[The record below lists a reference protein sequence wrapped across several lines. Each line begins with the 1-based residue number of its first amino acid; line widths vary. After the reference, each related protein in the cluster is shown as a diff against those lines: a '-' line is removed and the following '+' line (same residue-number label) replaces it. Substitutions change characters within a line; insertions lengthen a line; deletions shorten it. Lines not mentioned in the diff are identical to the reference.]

1 MIGDM
6 NELLLKSVEVLPPLP
21 DTVSKLRKYVSE
33 ANSNIETMKVAEII
47 SSDPLMTAK
56 LLQLANSPYYGFT
69 REITTINQVMTAK
82 LLQLANS
89 PYYGFTRE
97 ITTINQVI
105 TLLGVGNI
113 INIVMADS
121 IRDNFKIDVSP
132 YGLNTQNFLKTCNEE
147 ATFIANWLN
156 DEDKKLSHLLV
167 PCAMLLRLGI
177 VIFSNFLIQNHK
189 DKDFLAFLN
198 KNENLALAENEFLGV
213 DHISFLGFLL
223 HRWNF
228 DDVLIESICFVRTPH
243 AAREKVKKS
252 AYALAITDHL
262 FAPHDGSSPFNAKA
276 AVALLKE
283 AKTQGINFDLNN
295 LLSKLPNKAKENLNK
310 ED

>member
-6 NELLLKSVEVLPPLP
+6 NELLLKSVEVLPLLP

-47 SSDPLMTAK
+47 SSDPL
-56 LLQLANSPYYGFT
+56 
-69 REITTINQVMTAK
+69 MTAK

-198 KNENLALAENEFLGV
+198 KSENLALAENEFLGV

-283 AKTQGINFDLNN
+283 AKTQGINLIFY
-295 LLSKLPNKAKENLNK
+295 LSFLTKLRKI
-310 ED
+310 

>member
-21 DTVSKLRKYVSE
+21 DTVSKLRKYASE

-47 SSDPLMTAK
+47 SSDPL
-56 LLQLANSPYYGFT
+56 
-69 REITTINQVMTAK
+69 MTAK

-198 KNENLALAENEFLGV
+198 KSENLALAENEFLGV

>member
-56 LLQLANSPYYGFT
+56 LLQLANS
-69 REITTINQVMTAK
+69 
-82 LLQLANS
+82 L
-89 PYYGFTRE
+89 YYGFTRE

-198 KNENLALAENEFLGV
+198 KNENLALAENEFLGI

>member
-6 NELLLKSVEVLPPLP
+6 NELLLKSVEVLAPLP

-47 SSDPLMTAK
+47 SSDPL
-56 LLQLANSPYYGFT
+56 
-69 REITTINQVMTAK
+69 MTAK

>member
-69 REITTINQVMTAK
+69 REITTINQV
-82 LLQLANS
+82 
-89 PYYGFTRE
+89 
-97 ITTINQVI
+97 I

-132 YGLNTQNFLKTCNEE
+132 YGLNTQNFLKTRNEE

>member
-47 SSDPLMTAK
+47 SSDPL
-56 LLQLANSPYYGFT
+56 
-69 REITTINQVMTAK
+69 MTAK

-156 DEDKKLSHLLV
+156 DEDKKLSHLL

-198 KNENLALAENEFLGV
+198 KSENLALAENEFLGV

>member
-69 REITTINQVMTAK
+69 REITTINQV
-82 LLQLANS
+82 
-89 PYYGFTRE
+89 
-97 ITTINQVI
+97 I

-147 ATFIANWLN
+147 ATFITNWLN

-243 AAREKVKKS
+243 AAREEVKKS

-295 LLSKLPNKAKENLNK
+295 LLSKLPSKAKENLNE

>member
-69 REITTINQVMTAK
+69 T
-82 LLQLANS
+82 
-89 PYYGFTRE
+89 E

>member
-69 REITTINQVMTAK
+69 REITTINQV
-82 LLQLANS
+82 
-89 PYYGFTRE
+89 
-97 ITTINQVI
+97 I
-105 TLLGVGNI
+105 TLLGIGNI
-113 INIVMADS
+113 INIVTADS
-121 IRDNFKIDVSP
+121 IRDSFKIDVSP
-132 YGLNTQNFLKTCNEE
+132 YGLDTQNFLKTCNEE
-147 ATFIANWLN
+147 ATFITNWLN

>member
-1 MIGDM
+1 MGDM

-69 REITTINQVMTAK
+69 REITTINQV
-82 LLQLANS
+82 
-89 PYYGFTRE
+89 
-97 ITTINQVI
+97 I
-105 TLLGVGNI
+105 TLLGIGNI

-121 IRDNFKIDVSP
+121 IRDSFKIDVSP

-147 ATFIANWLN
+147 ATFITNWLN

>member
-47 SSDPLMTAK
+47 SNDPL
-56 LLQLANSPYYGFT
+56 
-69 REITTINQVMTAK
+69 MTAK

-113 INIVMADS
+113 INIVTADS

-147 ATFIANWLN
+147 ATFITNWLN

-198 KNENLALAENEFLGV
+198 KNENLALVENEFLGV

-243 AAREKVKKS
+243 AAREEVKKS

-276 AVALLKE
+276 AVALLEE

-295 LLSKLPNKAKENLNK
+295 LLSKLPSKAKEKLNK

>member
-56 LLQLANSPYYGFT
+56 LLQLANF
-69 REITTINQVMTAK
+69 
-82 LLQLANS
+82 

>member
-47 SSDPLMTAK
+47 SSDPL
-56 LLQLANSPYYGFT
+56 
-69 REITTINQVMTAK
+69 MTAK

>member
-1 MIGDM
+1 MDM

-21 DTVSKLRKYVSE
+21 DTVSKLRKYVNE

-47 SSDPLMTAK
+47 SSDPLMT
-56 LLQLANSPYYGFT
+56 
-69 REITTINQVMTAK
+69 VK

-113 INIVMADS
+113 INIVTADS

-147 ATFIANWLN
+147 ATFITNWLN
-156 DEDKKLSHLLV
+156 DEDKKLSHFLV

-177 VIFSNFLIQNHK
+177 VIFSNFLIQNHREK
-189 DKDFLAFLN
+189 EFLTFLN
-198 KNENLALAENEFLGV
+198 ETKIENIALAENEFLGV

-243 AAREKVKKS
+243 AAREEVKKS

-276 AVALLKE
+276 AVALLEE

-295 LLSKLPNKAKENLNK
+295 LLSKLPSKAKENLNK

>member
-1 MIGDM
+1 
-6 NELLLKSVEVLPPLP
+6 
-21 DTVSKLRKYVSE
+21 SKLRKYVSE

-47 SSDPLMTAK
+47 SSDPL
-56 LLQLANSPYYGFT
+56 
-69 REITTINQVMTAK
+69 MTAK

-310 ED
+310 KD

>member
-1 MIGDM
+1 MIGDI

-47 SSDPLMTAK
+47 SSDPL
-56 LLQLANSPYYGFT
+56 
-69 REITTINQVMTAK
+69 MTAK

>member
-21 DTVSKLRKYVSE
+21 DTVSKLRKYMSE

-69 REITTINQVMTAK
+69 REITTINQV
-82 LLQLANS
+82 
-89 PYYGFTRE
+89 
-97 ITTINQVI
+97 I

-113 INIVMADS
+113 INIVTADS

-132 YGLNTQNFLKTCNEE
+132 YGLDTQNFLKTCNEE
-147 ATFIANWLN
+147 ATFITNWLN

-243 AAREKVKKS
+243 AAREEVKKS

>member
-47 SSDPLMTAK
+47 SSDPLM
-56 LLQLANSPYYGFT
+56 
-69 REITTINQVMTAK
+69 MAK

-147 ATFIANWLN
+147 ATFITNWLN

-198 KNENLALAENEFLGV
+198 KSENLALAENEFLGV

-262 FAPHDGSSPFNAKA
+262 FVPHDGSSPFNAKA
-276 AVALLKE
+276 AVALLEE

-295 LLSKLPNKAKENLNK
+295 LLSKLPSKAKENLNK

>member
-69 REITTINQVMTAK
+69 REITTINQV
-82 LLQLANS
+82 
-89 PYYGFTRE
+89 
-97 ITTINQVI
+97 I

-132 YGLNTQNFLKTCNEE
+132 YGLNTQNFLKTCNDE

-167 PCAMLLRLGI
+167 PCAMLLRLDI

>member
-69 REITTINQVMTAK
+69 REITTINQV
-82 LLQLANS
+82 
-89 PYYGFTRE
+89 
-97 ITTINQVI
+97 I

-113 INIVMADS
+113 INIVTADS

-147 ATFIANWLN
+147 ATFITNWLN

-167 PCAMLLRLGI
+167 SCAMLLRLGI

-198 KNENLALAENEFLGV
+198 KSENLALAENEFLGV

-243 AAREKVKKS
+243 AAREEVKKS

>member
-47 SSDPLMTAK
+47 SSDPL
-56 LLQLANSPYYGFT
+56 
-69 REITTINQVMTAK
+69 MTAK

-177 VIFSNFLIQNHK
+177 VIFSNFLIQNHR

-198 KNENLALAENEFLGV
+198 KSENLALAENEFLGV

>member
-69 REITTINQVMTAK
+69 REITTINQV
-82 LLQLANS
+82 
-89 PYYGFTRE
+89 
-97 ITTINQVI
+97 I

-147 ATFIANWLN
+147 VTFITNWLN

-243 AAREKVKKS
+243 AAREEVKKS

-276 AVALLKE
+276 AVALLEE
-283 AKTQGINFDLNN
+283 AKTQGINFDLDN
-295 LLSKLPNKAKENLNK
+295 LLSKLPSKAKENLNK

>member
-33 ANSNIETMKVAEII
+33 ANLNIETMKVAEII
-47 SSDPLMTAK
+47 SSDPLM
-56 LLQLANSPYYGFT
+56 
-69 REITTINQVMTAK
+69 MAK

-198 KNENLALAENEFLGV
+198 KSENLALAENEFLGV

>member
-69 REITTINQVMTAK
+69 REITTINQV
-82 LLQLANS
+82 
-89 PYYGFTRE
+89 
-97 ITTINQVI
+97 I
-105 TLLGVGNI
+105 TLLGIGNI
-113 INIVMADS
+113 INIVTADS
-121 IRDNFKIDVSP
+121 IRDSFKIDVSP

>member
-69 REITTINQVMTAK
+69 REITTINQV
-82 LLQLANS
+82 
-89 PYYGFTRE
+89 
-97 ITTINQVI
+97 I

-147 ATFIANWLN
+147 ATFITNWLN

-243 AAREKVKKS
+243 AAREEVKKS

-276 AVALLKE
+276 AVALLEE

-295 LLSKLPNKAKENLNK
+295 LLSKLPSKAKENLNK

>member
-47 SSDPLMTAK
+47 SSDPL
-56 LLQLANSPYYGFT
+56 
-69 REITTINQVMTAK
+69 MTAK

-213 DHISFLGFLL
+213 DHISFLRFLL

>member
-21 DTVSKLRKYVSE
+21 DTVSKLRKYVNE

-47 SSDPLMTAK
+47 STDPL
-56 LLQLANSPYYGFT
+56 
-69 REITTINQVMTAK
+69 MTAK

-113 INIVMADS
+113 INIVTADS
-121 IRDNFKIDVSP
+121 IRDSFKIDVSP

-147 ATFIANWLN
+147 ATFITNWLN

-243 AAREKVKKS
+243 AAREEVKKS

-262 FAPHDGSSPFNAKA
+262 FAPHDGSSPFNVKA
-276 AVALLKE
+276 AVALLEE

-295 LLSKLPNKAKENLNK
+295 LLSKFPSKAKENLNK

>member
-47 SSDPLMTAK
+47 SSDPL
-56 LLQLANSPYYGFT
+56 
-69 REITTINQVMTAK
+69 MTAK

-167 PCAMLLRLGI
+167 PYAMLLRLGI

-283 AKTQGINFDLNN
+283 VKTQGINFDLNN

>member
-1 MIGDM
+1 
-6 NELLLKSVEVLPPLP
+6 LPPLP

-69 REITTINQVMTAK
+69 REITTINQV
-82 LLQLANS
+82 
-89 PYYGFTRE
+89 
-97 ITTINQVI
+97 I

-113 INIVMADS
+113 INIVTADS

-147 ATFIANWLN
+147 ATFITNWLN

-243 AAREKVKKS
+243 AAREEVKKS

-276 AVALLKE
+276 AVALLEE

-295 LLSKLPNKAKENLNK
+295 LLSKLPSKAKENLNK

>member
-69 REITTINQVMTAK
+69 REITTINQV
-82 LLQLANS
+82 
-89 PYYGFTRE
+89 
-97 ITTINQVI
+97 I

-121 IRDNFKIDVSP
+121 IRDSFKIDVSP
-132 YGLNTQNFLKTCNEE
+132 YGLDTQNFLKTCNEE
-147 ATFIANWLN
+147 ATFITNWLN

-262 FAPHDGSSPFNAKA
+262 FAPHDGSSPFNVKA
-276 AVALLKE
+276 AVALLEE

-295 LLSKLPNKAKENLNK
+295 LLSKLPSKAKENLNK

>member
-56 LLQLANSPYYGFT
+56 LLQLANF
-69 REITTINQVMTAK
+69 
-82 LLQLANS
+82 

-198 KNENLALAENEFLGV
+198 KSENLALAENEFLGV

>member
-56 LLQLANSPYYGFT
+56 LLQLANSPYYG
-69 REITTINQVMTAK
+69 
-82 LLQLANS
+82 S
-89 PYYGFTRE
+89 TRE

-198 KNENLALAENEFLGV
+198 KSENLALAENEFLGV

>member
-21 DTVSKLRKYVSE
+21 DTVSKLRKYVNE

-69 REITTINQVMTAK
+69 REITTINQV
-82 LLQLANS
+82 
-89 PYYGFTRE
+89 
-97 ITTINQVI
+97 I

-113 INIVMADS
+113 INIVTADS
-121 IRDNFKIDVSP
+121 IKDSFKIDVSP
-132 YGLNTQNFLKTCNEE
+132 YGLDTQVFLRNCNEE
-147 ATFIANWLN
+147 ATFITNWLN

-177 VIFSNFLIQNHK
+177 VIFSNFLIQNHREK
-189 DKDFLAFLN
+189 EFLTFLN
-198 KNENLALAENEFLGV
+198 ETKIENIALAENEFLGV

-223 HRWNF
+223 NRWNF
-228 DDVLIESICFVRTPH
+228 DDILIESICFVRTPH
-243 AAREKVKKS
+243 AAREEVKKS

-276 AVALLKE
+276 AVALLEE

-295 LLSKLPNKAKENLNK
+295 LLSKLPSKAKENLNK

>member
-33 ANSNIETMKVAEII
+33 VNSNIETMKVAEII

-69 REITTINQVMTAK
+69 REITTINQV
-82 LLQLANS
+82 
-89 PYYGFTRE
+89 
-97 ITTINQVI
+97 I

-113 INIVMADS
+113 INIVTADS

-147 ATFIANWLN
+147 TTFITNWLN

-243 AAREKVKKS
+243 AAREEVKKS

-276 AVALLKE
+276 AVALLEE

-295 LLSKLPNKAKENLNK
+295 LLSKLPSKAKENLDK

>member
-69 REITTINQVMTAK
+69 REITTINQV
-82 LLQLANS
+82 
-89 PYYGFTRE
+89 
-97 ITTINQVI
+97 I

-132 YGLNTQNFLKTCNEE
+132 YGLNPQNFFKTCNEE

-198 KNENLALAENEFLGV
+198 KSENLALAENEFLGV

>member
-47 SSDPLMTAK
+47 SSDPL
-56 LLQLANSPYYGFT
+56 
-69 REITTINQVMTAK
+69 MTAK

-167 PCAMLLRLGI
+167 PCAMLFRLGI

-198 KNENLALAENEFLGV
+198 KSENLALAENEFLGV

>member
-69 REITTINQVMTAK
+69 REITTINQV
-82 LLQLANS
+82 
-89 PYYGFTRE
+89 
-97 ITTINQVI
+97 ITS
-105 TLLGVGNI
+105 LGVGNI